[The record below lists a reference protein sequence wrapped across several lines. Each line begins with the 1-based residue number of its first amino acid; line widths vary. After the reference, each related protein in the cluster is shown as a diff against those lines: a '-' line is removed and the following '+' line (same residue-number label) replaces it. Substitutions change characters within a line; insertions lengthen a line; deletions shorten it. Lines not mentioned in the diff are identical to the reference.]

1 MRGRKPIRH
10 ADRVQAAV
18 DGDAPARSALAAS
31 WRRSAALHRLDP
43 AGRAPPL
50 RLSDAELHAAR
61 QRVERLLH
69 AAQAS
74 LDRLYQAVGGV
85 GCCVLLADRDG
96 VPVDRRGAAAD
107 DATFR
112 DWGLWTGAVWS
123 EAAEGTNG
131 IGTAIVE
138 QRGLTIHRDQHFFT
152 RNTALSCTTA
162 PVFDHEGRLAA
173 ALDVSSCRAD
183 LTEAFV
189 GLIAVAVQ
197 DAARRIE
204 AEAFRLAFPDARVLV
219 APGAERAG
227 GGLIAVDRDDLVIG
241 ATRAARLALGLSPE
255 SLGRPRPAADLMG
268 TPEGDLDAAERS
280 ALQRALARAGGNAS
294 AAARALGI
302 SRATLYRKLDR
313 LGLSARG

>member
-43 AGRAPPL
+43 AGRAPPR
-50 RLSDAELHAAR
+50 RLSDAELSLAR

-123 EAAEGTNG
+123 EAAEGTNA

-162 PVFDHEGRLAA
+162 PSSTTKAASPPRSTSLHAAPTSPRPSSASSPSPSRTPPAASRPKPSASPSRTPASWWRRVPSGPAA
-173 ALDVSSCRAD
+173 A
-183 LTEAFV
+183 
-189 GLIAVAVQ
+189 
-197 DAARRIE
+197 
-204 AEAFRLAFPDARVLV
+204 
-219 APGAERAG
+219 
-227 GGLIAVDRDDLVIG
+227 
-241 ATRAARLALGLSPE
+241 
-255 SLGRPRPAADLMG
+255 
-268 TPEGDLDAAERS
+268 
-280 ALQRALARAGGNAS
+280 
-294 AAARALGI
+294 
-302 SRATLYRKLDR
+302 
-313 LGLSARG
+313 